1 MCYVFAFG
9 QETNY
14 VNMVAN
20 AADTYDM
27 AACGI
32 NQLADIAMHP
42 LQMLVGYLWA
52 CSLHVEDNVQVY
64 FAKRLWHAYK
74 AFAPSGRLYSLII
87 PLPRVLPWAMG
98 LLAFQAVSSQVN
110 LATHQFRKQ
119 AVASFGEEADLRG
132 KTLHSLQ

>member
-1 MCYVFAFG
+1 MCYALAFG

-64 FAKRLWHAYK
+64 FAKRL
-74 AFAPSGRLYSLII
+74 
-87 PLPRVLPWAMG
+87 
-98 LLAFQAVSSQVN
+98 
-110 LATHQFRKQ
+110 
-119 AVASFGEEADLRG
+119 
-132 KTLHSLQ
+132 